1 LIGVISISKA
11 VAQKAAK
18 GRNAMD
24 HEHRSRRDV
33 LKTATALVAGS
44 SIAGVA
50 GRPAKASQSDPALS
64 PSLGQIDQTLRQAVD
79 SRTVGGVVAIGATD
93 KGVIYEGAF
102 GPSVTADS
110 IFWIASMTKAITA
123 TAGMQLVEQGKLQLD
138 QPMGKLLP
146 QLESPKVLE
155 GFDANGAPKLRPAK
169 RAITLRHLLTH
180 TAGFTYSIWS
190 EPMKQY
196 EKVTGTPFVG
206 ECKNGS
212 FNAPLMFD
220 PGDRWEYGINMD
232 WVGKAVEAVSDQSL
246 EVYFREN
253 IFAPLGMT
261 DTGFLISQAQKARV
275 VPMYSREHDGS
286 LKQMAFEM
294 PQRPEFFM
302 GGGALFSTPRN
313 YMAFVQML
321 LRDGT
326 FNGAQ
331 VLKPETVA
339 LMRQNHIGDL
349 NVQTLK
355 TIDPASSNDA
365 NLFPGMVQKWGL
377 SFDINTEP
385 GPAGRSAGSLAWAG
399 LFNTYFWVDP
409 NKRVTGT
416 IMTQL
421 LPFAD
426 PQVLKLFAAF
436 ESGLYKAVA
445 SA

>member
-1 LIGVISISKA
+1 MAILHA
-11 VAQKAAK
+11 
-18 GRNAMD
+18 
-24 HEHRSRRDV
+24 SRRDV
-33 LKTATALVAGS
+33 LRAATTLAAASSVAGIGGS
-44 SIAGVA
+44 GARAAGEA
-50 GRPAKASQSDPALS
+50 DPALS
-64 PSLGQIDQTLRQAVD
+64 PALGQVDQALRQAVNAQVVPG
-79 SRTVGGVVAIGATD
+79 TVAIGANE
-93 KGVIYEGAF
+93 KGIVYEGAF
-102 GPSVTADS
+102 GPGITADS
-110 IFWIASMTKAITA
+110 VFWIASMTKAITA

-138 QPMGKLLP
+138 EPIGKLLP

-155 GFDANGAPKLRPAK
+155 GFDASGQPKLRPAK
-169 RAITLRHLLTH
+169 RPITLRHLMTH
-180 TAGFTYSIWS
+180 TAGFVYSIWS
-190 EPMKQY
+190 EPMLQY

-206 ECKNGS
+206 ECKNAS

-220 PGDRWEYGINMD
+220 PGDRWEYGINID

-253 IFAPLGMT
+253 IFGPLGMT
-261 DTGFLISQAQKARV
+261 DTGFLISSAQKARV
-275 VPMYSREHDGS
+275 APMYSRQQDGT
-286 LKQMAFEM
+286 LKHMAFEM

-313 YMAFVQML
+313 YMQFLQML
-321 LRDGT
+321 LHNGT

-339 LMRQNHIGDL
+339 MMRQNHIGDL
-349 NVQTLK
+349 NVVTLK
-355 TIDPASSNDA
+355 TINPESSNDA

-377 SFDINTEP
+377 SFDINTQP
-385 GPAGRSAGSLAWAG
+385 GPAGRSAGSIAWAG

-409 NKRVTGT
+409 AKRVTGT

-426 PQVLKLFAAF
+426 GPLLKLFADF
-436 ESGLYKAVA
+436 ESGMYKAVA

>member
-1 LIGVISISKA
+1 
-11 VAQKAAK
+11 
-18 GRNAMD
+18 M
-24 HEHRSRRDV
+24 EHRSRRSV
-33 LKTATALVAGS
+33 LRTATALVAGS
-44 SIAGVA
+44 AVAGVS
-50 GRPAKASQSDPALS
+50 GRRAKASQSDPALS
-64 PSLGQIDQTLRQAVD
+64 PSLGQVDQALRQAV
-79 SRTVGGVVAIGATD
+79 SARTVGGVVAIGATD

-110 IFWIASMTKAITA
+110 VFWIASMTKAITA

-155 GFDANGAPKLRPAK
+155 GFDANGTPRLRPAK

-196 EKVTGTPFVG
+196 EKVTGTPFIG
-206 ECKNGS
+206 ECKNAS
-212 FNAPLMFD
+212 FNAPIMFD
-220 PGDRWEYGINMD
+220 PGDRWEYGINID

-253 IFAPLGMT
+253 IFAPLGMN

-286 LKQMAFEM
+286 LKPMAFEM

-313 YMAFVQML
+313 YMAFLQML

-365 NLFPGMVQKWGL
+365 NLFPGMAQKWGL
-377 SFDINTEP
+377 SFDINSQP

-426 PQVLKLFAAF
+426 APVLKLFAEF